1 MAERGGRVQG
11 WEEALER
18 RKRQGLTGPEPIPHP
33 DDIIID
39 LVTGEVTLKGPLTKE
54 QKDAQDQLV
63 AMRPKIEKSIHAVNR
78 RLAKNP
84 DNANDLRTLR
94 DLCQSLLQVL
104 EIEQLVKRRA
114 TKA

>member
-1 MAERGGRVQG
+1 
-11 WEEALER
+11 
-18 RKRQGLTGPEPIPHP
+18 
-33 DDIIID
+33 
-39 LVTGEVTLKGPLTKE
+39 
-54 QKDAQDQLV
+54 
-63 AMRPKIEKSIHAVNR
+63 MRPKIEKSIHAVNR

-114 TKA
+114 SKA

>member
-1 MAERGGRVQG
+1 MRRTNLLLCGR
-11 WEEALER
+11 
-18 RKRQGLTGPEPIPHP
+18 
-33 DDIIID
+33 
-39 LVTGEVTLKGPLTKE
+39 
-54 QKDAQDQLV
+54 
-63 AMRPKIEKSIHAVNR
+63 KSKSRFMR

-114 TKA
+114 SKA